1 MKLRTFRDH
10 LRIIV
15 FGTQTKAG
23 KWFDIILLWAII
35 LSILTVILESIDE
48 IHAKYVYELHVI
60 EWIFTILFTLEY
72 FTRIYITD
80 AKSKYIFSPMGIVDL
95 IAFLP
100 TYLTLVLSGG
110 QYFMVIR
117 GLRLLR
123 VFRILKMV
131 NYLKE
136 VRLLLNALSNSIRK
150 IGVFM
155 LFIMIL
161 VTILGSAMYLIE
173 SDESGFTDI
182 PNSIYWAIV
191 TLSTVGFGD
200 ITPVTP
206 MGKILASIIMLIG
219 YGIIA
224 VPTGIIT
231 HEMIKEGKK
240 QKASQNMV
248 NAVCESCQY
257 IQPDLNALYCS
268 RCGNK
273 LNSLNKTSISPNDE
287 PPTDSPS

>member
-23 KWFDIILLWAII
+23 KWFDIILLWAIS
-35 LSILTVILESIDE
+35 LSILTVILESIDA
-48 IHAKYVYELHVI
+48 IHARYVYELHII
-60 EWIFTILFTLEY
+60 EWFFTILFTLEY

-80 AKSKYIFSPMGIVDL
+80 AKSKYIFSPMGIIDL

-100 TYLTLVLSGG
+100 TYLSLILTGG

-131 NYLKE
+131 NYLKD
-136 VRLLLNALSNSIRK
+136 VRLLLNALSHSFRK
-150 IGVFM
+150 IGIFM
-155 LFIMIL
+155 FFILIL

-173 SDESGFTDI
+173 SDESGFKDI

-206 MGKILASIIMLIG
+206 LGKVLASIIMLIG

-240 QKASQNMV
+240 LKSNQNIV
-248 NAVCESCQY
+248 NPVCGSCEY
-257 IQPDLNALYCS
+257 IQPDLNAIFCS
-268 RCGNK
+268 RCGTK
-273 LNSLNKTSISPNDE
+273 LTNNQ
-287 PPTDSPS
+287 